1 MMKCRMKGN
10 FKMSRKEI
18 KEILYEPTLQL
29 VKKLEDNIDLLS
41 MEEQLLLAKLKF
53 SLTIFE
59 IQNGVEK
66 L

>member
-1 MMKCRMKGN
+1 
-10 FKMSRKEI
+10 MSRKEI